1 MNCTPSELTVSATP
15 GDSPRTHLP
24 PGTRYPGPRLS
35 PPRSHVRACALY
47 SSVPEVL
54 GGARPEVRRQCSRRR
69 RRRREVR
76 LSPVGRAAPRSA
88 AAIAGQAAGGG
99 RGRPR
104 GTRSEVGTVWRARKI
119 GQLGS
124 RGRAGRAAPGEEW
137 RAEGRGAGGGGA
149 HAGQGSVRAARAK
162 ASPPRA
168 GEAWGPRAVQGRKEG
183 SEGAGWSRRRAERLA
198 ERGRRK
204 EQGAARA
211 GSSRYVRGGKGLSPR
226 SEGLLELSG
235 LGTQKVAGMAAGGS
249 KGVWGGTDRNV
260 RLVSGDIYFKSW

>member
-1 MNCTPSELTVSATP
+1 MGSSCPP
-15 GDSPRTHLP
+15 GGSPRTHLP
-24 PGTRYPGPRLS
+24 PGTREPGPRLS
-35 PPRSHVRACALY
+35 PPRPHVRACALS

-88 AAIAGQAAGGG
+88 AAIAGQAAGVG

-104 GTRSEVGTVWRARKI
+104 GTRPEAGTAARARRA

-124 RGRAGRAAPGEEW
+124 RGRVGRAAPREEW

-149 HAGQGSVRAARAK
+149 HAGQGSARAARAE

-168 GEAWGPRAVQGRKEG
+168 GEVWGQGAVQGLKEG
-183 SEGAGWSRRRAERLA
+183 SEGAGWSGRRAERLA
-198 ERGRRK
+198 ERGRRT

-211 GSSRYVRGGKGLSPR
+211 GSTRYVRGKGLSPR
-226 SEGLLELSG
+226 SGGLRESSG

-249 KGVWGGTDRNV
+249 KGV
-260 RLVSGDIYFKSW
+260 

>member
-1 MNCTPSELTVSATP
+1 M
-15 GDSPRTHLP
+15 
-24 PGTRYPGPRLS
+24 
-35 PPRSHVRACALY
+35 
-47 SSVPEVL
+47 
-54 GGARPEVRRQCSRRR
+54 
-69 RRRREVR
+69 
-76 LSPVGRAAPRSA
+76 SPVGRAAPRSA

-104 GTRSEVGTVWRARKI
+104 GTRLEVGTAARARRI

-124 RGRAGRAAPGEEW
+124 RGRAGRAARREEW

-149 HAGQGSVRAARAK
+149 HAGQGSMRAARAE

-183 SEGAGWSRRRAERLA
+183 SERAGWSGRRAERLA
-198 ERGRRK
+198 ERGRRT

-211 GSSRYVRGGKGLSPR
+211 GSSRYVRGG
-226 SEGLLELSG
+226 EGAQSRVGRPAGVEWTWNPESSG
-235 LGTQKVAGMAAGGS
+235 NVAGMVSGDS
-249 KGVWGGTDRNV
+249 KGVWGGIDRNM